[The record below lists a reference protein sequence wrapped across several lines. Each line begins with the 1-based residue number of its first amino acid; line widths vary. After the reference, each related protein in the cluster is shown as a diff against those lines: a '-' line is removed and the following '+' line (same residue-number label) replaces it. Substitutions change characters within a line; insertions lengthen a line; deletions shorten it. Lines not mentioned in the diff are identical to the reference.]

1 MLAERVTIQTD
12 AEGNLTGLPK
22 LPPNS
27 QFEVIFLFLDQALNT
42 GLQQPFTTSSDSQ
55 AGGWKVSPKIAGKG
69 KILGD
74 IISPIIPESDWEALR

>member
-1 MLAERVTIQTD
+1 MLAERVTIETD
-12 AEGNLTGLPK
+12 AEGNPAGLPK

-27 QFEVIFLFLDQALNT
+27 QFEVIFLFLDEPSSAR
-42 GLQQPFTTSSDSQ
+42 LQQPANLLSGSQ

-74 IISPIIPESDWEALR
+74 IISPIIPESDWEAIR